1 VGSDPAHVERGSPRR
16 LVLGG
21 AILVVALGPG
31 LALQDRLP
39 HAPAVAR
46 AGAVGRP
53 NIVLIQTDDQT
64 YKQRTR
70 RVMPKTNRLLVR
82 RGTKFTDYVAS
93 TAQCCPSRASLITG
107 QYAHNHGVTSNNVGY
122 PGLVDKSNV
131 LPVWL
136 RRAGYR
142 TIHVGKF
149 LNGYERFV
157 RPNSIVPPG
166 WDQWH
171 SVLGSREYYRYHL
184 YVNGRVVR
192 HGTRRRDN
200 ITRVLNGRVATL
212 TKRYAARRRP
222 FYLQLDAR
230 APHDSRQRD
239 PFGHCGREPIPEA
252 RDEGLFRNEPLPRPP
267 SFNEQN
273 MADKPPFISAAPK
286 LGRVDRALVKKHWRC
301 ALASLRGVDR
311 GVGKIYDAVKD
322 AGELKKTVFIFV
334 SDNGQFYGE
343 HRLKTGKVLP
353 YEEALRLPLLIR
365 APKRYRGGASRVGK
379 VSRPVENI
387 DLAPTILDF
396 AAARPCSAP
405 GHCRTM
411 DGRSLVPLLT
421 RSGEWPGGRGLLVE
435 YRVADAGRYATCDFA
450 GIRTR
455 DDLYVRHLRVVN
467 PATRQCVPTD
477 QRERYD
483 LKHDR
488 LELHSLCPGGDRC
501 PTGSRQAELE
511 ALLSEL
517 RNCAGIAG
525 RDQRVDG
532 RPFCS

>member
-1 VGSDPAHVERGSPRR
+1 VGRDPAPVEPGSPRR

-31 LALQDRLP
+31 FALQDRLP
-39 HAPAVAR
+39 HTPAVAR
-46 AGAVGRP
+46 AAAIGRP
-53 NIVLIQTDDQT
+53 NIVLIQSDDQT
-64 YKQRTR
+64 YRQLTR
-70 RVMPKTNRLLVR
+70 RAMPNTKRLLAR
-82 RGTKFTDYVAS
+82 HGTRFTDYIAT

-157 RPNSIVPPG
+157 RPNSVVPPG

-200 ITRVLNGRVATL
+200 ITRVLNRRAATL
-212 TKRYAARRRP
+212 TKRYAARRQP

-239 PFGHCGREPIPEA
+239 PFGHCGRQPIPEA
-252 RDEGLFRNEPLPRPP
+252 RDEGLFRNEPLPRPR
-267 SFNEQN
+267 SFNEAD
-273 MADKPPFISAAPK
+273 MTDKPPFISTAPK

-365 APKRYRGGASRVGK
+365 APKRYLAGASLVRKVG
-379 VSRPVENI
+379 RPVGNI

-396 AAARPCSAP
+396 AHAQPCA
-405 GHCRTM
+405 GAGGCRTM

-421 RSGEWPGGRGLLVE
+421 RSGQWPGGRGLLVE

-467 PATRQCVPTD
+467 PATGQCVPTD

-488 LELHSLCPGGDRC
+488 LELHNLCPGGDRC

-532 RPFCS
+532 RPFCG